1 VRRDRCARQSDDP
14 DLGAGGSTVSIA
26 DMPQQKERGLDVFD
40 ANGEMRSPPKEIGL
54 IFRTLGRHSILTWSQ
69 IMIKTP
75 IAIAATAAVKL
86 SFAQPALG
94 QSDWSPTSIRYN
106 G

>member
-1 VRRDRCARQSDDP
+1 
-14 DLGAGGSTVSIA
+14 
-26 DMPQQKERGLDVFD
+26 MPQQKKKGSWRFRCQ
-40 ANGEMRSPPKEIGL
+40 GEMHSRPQEIGL
-54 IFRTLGRHSILTWSQ
+54 IFPTLGRNSILTWSQ

-75 IAIAATAAVKL
+75 IAIAATDAVGL